1 MFKHPKPTIK
11 TLIIIGILFLCF
23 SFSKTNFVNYP
34 EDISSLDYLIYS
46 DKEFHL
52 ASFHFITT
60 PSNLLKYDY
69 RNGITIYP
77 FTDVK

>member
-1 MFKHPKPTIK
+1 MFKHPKANIGMIV
-11 TLIIIGILFLCF
+11 LGIILLCF
-23 SFSKTNFVNYP
+23 SITNTNFVNYP

-52 ASFHFITT
+52 ASFYFVTS
-60 PSNLLKYDY
+60 PSDVLKYDY

-77 FTDVK
+77 FSDVK